1 MWSSCTVG
9 SSAINGNVLLSVTPW
24 RKSASTDLRLM
35 ASLSFPHLEF
45 VFGLS
50 SVGKEGDSRA
60 PYSIALHRTSF
71 FDVWAKPWLHTFI
84 SLEDFCFLDG
94 LLWQGNW

>member
-1 MWSSCTVG
+1 MEAFCS
-9 SSAINGNVLLSVTPW
+9 W

-35 ASLSFPHLEF
+35 TPLSFSHLEF

-50 SVGKEGDSRA
+50 SVGMEGDSRA

-71 FDVWAKPWLHTFI
+71 FDVWAKPWLHTFTF
-84 SLEDFCFLDG
+84 LEVFFSIDG
-94 LLWQGNW
+94 LFW